1 MKSGAMKNLHVP
13 LPPESY
19 DRLKQESVRAKR
31 PATSLAR
38 QAIEQWLS
46 EQERLAVREAISEYA
61 RSVAGTSEDLDP
73 ALERAATEH
82 LARRRKE
89 PRTR

>member
-19 DRLKQESVRAKR
+19 DRLKQESARAKR

-38 QAIEQWLS
+38 QAIEHWLS
-46 EQERLAVREAISEYA
+46 EQERLTVREAIGEYA

-73 ALERAATEH
+73 ALERAAIEH

-89 PRTR
+89 PRRR